1 MTTLRLNGRIT
12 EQGQLV
18 VDEFP
23 SNLPPQEVEVIIKL
37 PEAIPDQNDPENQP
51 LTDEEMAYYLTQEP
65 MTGHEIVEAGLV
77 GGWEHKGITD
87 SVEWVKEQRRKRKE
101 RRSW

>member
-12 EQGQLV
+12 QEGQLV
-18 VDEFP
+18 IDEFP
-23 SNLPPQEVEVIIKL
+23 ADLPPQEVEVIINL
-37 PEAIPDQNDPENQP
+37 PEAIPDQDDPENQP
-51 LTDEEMAYYLTQEP
+51 LTDEEIAYYLTQEP
-65 MTGHEIVEAGLV
+65 KTGAEIAASLT

-101 RRSW
+101 KRRW

>member
-18 VDEFP
+18 IDEFP
-23 SNLPPQEVEVIIKL
+23 ADLPPQEVEVIINL
-37 PEAIPDQNDPENQP
+37 PEATPDENDPENQP
-51 LTDEEMAYYLTQEP
+51 LTDEEIAYYLTQEP
-65 MTGHEIVEAGLV
+65 KTGPEIAANLM

-101 RRSW
+101 KRGW